1 MKFVID
7 LNGHKLLLDGT
18 QLETIVNALNGV
30 EYLESKYIGNKL
42 GTNGSNYM
50 DIISPLVLRDATKV
64 GMMSEEEYG
73 AMRFITQQ
81 HLQAEKDKK

>member
-1 MKFVID
+1 MKFVME

-18 QLETIVNALNGV
+18 QLEIIVNALNGV
-30 EYLESKYIGNKL
+30 EWLESKYIGNKL
-42 GTNGSNYM
+42 GTHGSNYM

-73 AMRFITQQ
+73 AMKFITQQ

>member
-1 MKFVID
+1 MKFVME

-30 EYLESKYIGNKL
+30 EWLESKYMGSGKGAN
-42 GTNGSNYM
+42 GTNYM

-64 GMMSEEEYG
+64 GMMSDEEYG

-81 HLQAEKDKK
+81 HLQAERDKK